1 MQKTKKGKKPKT
13 RWAEFTQD
21 DIDKIIL
28 EKCTH
33 CGYRGMTG
41 GRLSCDYI
49 LHTGHSRGCR
59 PDKCTKFKQGTR
71 KKILVRPGNPPKS
84 KRVVDYDINKKTA
97 KPPRTH
103 IGKLIDGY
111 MESHKIFQRDFAELI
126 GFKEDAVSHWRMGKT
141 SPKNRA
147 IRAIAEVTG
156 IDEEIVRHEVKK
168 GRLDE
173 FRSEK
178 KEKKEAKEAQ
188 SEHYPE
194 IGRLEEVLPVHASV

>member
-1 MQKTKKGKKPKT
+1 
-13 RWAEFTQD
+13 
-21 DIDKIIL
+21 
-28 EKCTH
+28 
-33 CGYRGMTG
+33 
-41 GRLSCDYI
+41 
-49 LHTGHSRGCR
+49 
-59 PDKCTKFKQGTR
+59 
-71 KKILVRPGNPPKS
+71 
-84 KRVVDYDINKKTA
+84 
-97 KPPRTH
+97 
-103 IGKLIDGY
+103 
-111 MESHKIFQRDFAELI
+111 MESHKMFQRDFAELI

-178 KEKKEAKEAQ
+178 KEKEETKEAL

-194 IGRLEEVLPVHASV
+194 VGRLEEVLPVHASV